1 LGPNFCHDLVLHKH
15 SPNRYKA
22 AGGKYEV
29 QNQTPIAKYFSL
41 WNKTHKIYV
50 QFSTHLS
57 FKSLEH
63 FLEEKMPL
71 QVSFKNETSN
81 NRKNGFN
88 SENSFKTINTFY
100 LLNYLLLLL

>member
-1 LGPNFCHDLVLHKH
+1 LGPNFFHDLVQHKH

-22 AGGKYEV
+22 AGGKYKV

-57 FKSLEH
+57 SKSLKH
-63 FLEEKMPL
+63 FLEEKIPL
-71 QVSFKNETSN
+71 QVSFKNETIK

-88 SENSFKTINTFY
+88 SENSFKTINTF
-100 LLNYLLLLL
+100 

>member
-1 LGPNFCHDLVLHKH
+1 LGPNFFHDIVQHKH

-22 AGGKYEV
+22 AGGKYKV

-57 FKSLEH
+57 FKSLKH
-63 FLEEKMPL
+63 FLEDKKFHCKSASKMR
-71 QVSFKNETSN
+71 QATTGRMASIVKIVSKP
-81 NRKNGFN
+81 
-88 SENSFKTINTFY
+88 KTPST
-100 LLNYLLLLL
+100 